1 GNIGTSLECHDW
13 LAYGPRNLNTE
24 MQIKPVSHTYRLH
37 GLTLRCEFPLPE
49 LARREV
55 ALSGPADVIVRAG
68 SLPMTEN
75 LTPTSVPY
83 LHLLD
88 DAAMFTFE
96 DTGRYS
102 VRDRSVVVVDAKP

>member
-1 GNIGTSLECHDW
+1 
-13 LAYGPRNLNTE
+13 
-24 MQIKPVSHTYRLH
+24 VSHTYRLH

-49 LARREV
+49 LAQREV
-55 ALSGPADVIVRAG
+55 AFSRPADISVRAG

-75 LTPTSVPY
+75 LTPTCVPY

-102 VRDRSVVVVDAKP
+102 VRDGSDVVVDAKPDADPAVLRLHIFASIMGLICH